1 MALKTPHLFE
11 AKIDIDIDDEFL
23 RYYKADSIIFN
34 GKSLVKIINTNKEDK
49 DMEEVGESPF
59 QQSEKTLAREYVER
73 QQDEETILLKKYRI
87 INGSG
92 VITVRGIELVCQV
105 LLEDPD
111 VKSEIVKYLR
121 GKDK

>member
-11 AKIDIDIDDEFL
+11 AIDIKIDDEFL

-49 DMEEVGESPF
+49 NMEEVVESPF

-73 QQDEETILLKKYRI
+73 QQDKETALLKKHRV
-87 INGSG
+87 INDFG
-92 VITVRGIELVCQV
+92 VVTLRGIDLICQV
-105 LLEDPD
+105 MLENKDIRN
-111 VKSEIVKYLR
+111 KIIEYLE
-121 GKDK
+121 GKNN